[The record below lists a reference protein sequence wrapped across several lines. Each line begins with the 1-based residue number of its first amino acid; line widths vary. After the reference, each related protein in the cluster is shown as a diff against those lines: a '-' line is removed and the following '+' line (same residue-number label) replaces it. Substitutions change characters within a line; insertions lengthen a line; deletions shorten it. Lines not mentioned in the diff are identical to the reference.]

1 MNKIQF
7 PTTNFFKDK
16 KYMPEKF
23 SYEAMVLICINEYF
37 SKFLL
42 SQILGHSF
50 NLKKDFHY
58 FLNKFEINC
67 LGKIKDENKEK
78 YFDSKFHKIVYNF
91 NLSNSRR
98 KYRGIIEINTKFI
111 NKDSL
116 EKSFYEIE
124 LNIFPEVD
132 INVEFNTAVE
142 EKILKLSEEFLNK
155 IWSEI
160 FKSLKQEEIN
170 NFKLDSCSKED
181 LTYLTSPILLNE
193 LISNQIITL
202 FNDEDFIFDDS
213 IVDLYHILFHL
224 FINNQ
229 TESGSIFI
237 KADDILECRNK
248 KKNINSK
255 GNRGGYK
262 EKSKLKIH
270 KNLRFLSELNLINIQ
285 ELDKYFYSI
294 NFNKNMFSKE
304 NRIYPI
310 SRKII
315 EYNPKTQVWEKRIGE
330 YLCFLLYIKP
340 PDKCIVPVS
349 KLISLTEDKTLSLR
363 PSQIRDNFEKALD
376 NLTLDNIIAS
386 WQYKNIDENKL
397 SGKNWLEVYKR
408 QKIVIEL

>member
-16 KYMPEKF
+16 KYLPEKF

-37 SKFLL
+37 SKLIL
-42 SQILGHSF
+42 SKILGHSF
-50 NLKKDFHY
+50 SLKKNFHY
-58 FLNKFEINC
+58 FLDKFEINY
-67 LGKIKDENKEK
+67 LGKIKDENKEE
-78 YFDSKFHKIVYNF
+78 YFDSKFHKIIYDF

-98 KYRGIIEINTKFI
+98 KYRGIIEINTIFI
-111 NKDSL
+111 DKDSL

-132 INVEFNTAVE
+132 INIEFDTTSE
-142 EKILKLSEEFLNK
+142 EKTLKLSEEFLDK
-155 IWSEI
+155 IWSQI
-160 FKSLKQEEIN
+160 FKNLKQKEIN
-170 NFKLDSCSKED
+170 NFKLDACSKED
-181 LTYLTSPILLNE
+181 LTYLVSPILPNI
-193 LISNQIITL
+193 LINNQIINL
-202 FNDEDFIFDDS
+202 IKDEDFIFDDS

-229 TESGSIFI
+229 TEAGSIFI

-270 KNLRFLSELNLINIQ
+270 KNLTFLSELNLINMQ
-285 ELDKYFYSI
+285 ELDKYFYSVS
-294 NFNKNMFSKE
+294 FNKNMFSKE
-304 NRIYPI
+304 NLIYPI
-310 SRKII
+310 SKKII
-315 EYNPKTQVWEKRIGE
+315 EYNPKTQVWNKRIGE
-330 YLCFLLYIKP
+330 YLCFLMHVKNSN
-340 PDKCIVPVS
+340 KCTVPAS
-349 KLISLTEDKTLSLR
+349 KLISITEDKTASLK
-363 PSQIRDNFEKALD
+363 PSQIRDNLEKTLD
-376 NLTLDNIIAS
+376 NLTSDTIITS

-397 SGKNWLEVYKR
+397 SGKNWLEIYKR